1 MQSNVCVCNCACS
14 PAPMNKPPLLGI
26 DVGGTNLRLALF
38 QDLTPTW
45 EGRYAANLGQLCA
58 QSNSTDEAE
67 KHVLAALSRA
77 IESALQ
83 QTPAIASIGI
93 GFPGFI
99 HPGSRMIRQSP
110 NLPGLQNLD
119 LISPLTQRFGCPVT
133 LENDALAAAYGE
145 HLLCQA
151 PSLLY
156 VGLGTGVGGG
166 LIIHGQPYTGEHG
179 VAMEI
184 GHLIVQRGGRL
195 CGCGNRGCL
204 EQYASATG
212 VQRNYTRSIGFSAT
226 SSRDI
231 AERAKQGD
239 SAAITAFQQA
249 GQALGQ
255 ALAHILK
262 VVDVNTIVIGGGM
275 VEAWDLFYPALTRRL
290 EQDLIP
296 VLRGTLNIRPSTSED
311 RAGMLGA
318 AYLGVVHK

>member
-1 MQSNVCVCNCACS
+1 MS
-14 PAPMNKPPLLGI
+14 KPPVLGI

-38 QDLTPTW
+38 QDPLFQDPLFQDLTPIW

-58 QSNSTDEAE
+58 QSNHADEAATY
-67 KHVLAALSRA
+67 VLEALSSA
-77 IESALQ
+77 IETALQ
-83 QTPAIASIGI
+83 HSPQIAGIGI

-99 HPGSRMIRQSP
+99 HPISRVIRQSP

-119 LISPLTQRFGCPVT
+119 LITPLTQRFGCPVT
-133 LENDALAAAYGE
+133 LENDALVAAYGE
-145 HLLCQA
+145 HLLCKV

-156 VGLGTGVGGG
+156 LGLGTGVGGG

-212 VQRNYTRSIGFSAT
+212 VQRNYTRSIGFSQI
-226 SSRDI
+226 SSHDI
-231 AERAKQGD
+231 AERAKDGD
-239 SAAITAFQQA
+239 SSAIVAFQQA

-262 VVDVNTIVIGGGM
+262 VLDIDTVIIGGGM
-275 VEAWDLFYPALTRRL
+275 VAAWDLFYPALARRL

-296 VLRGTLNIRPSTSED
+296 VLRGTIHIRASTSQD
-311 RAGMLGA
+311 QAGMLGA
-318 AYLGVVHK
+318 AYLRR